1 MSLLSGFNVTL
12 PQVSLLGQAALAA
25 FAGGAVPA
33 GWIVITP
40 QQLGVPSQYW
50 DGNYFTNNGASAIV
64 LQQGSTWIVSFR
76 GTDGFD
82 DVLRYP
88 ELLFGTY
95 INHFQPLLNAI
106 AANAPE
112 GASFYFT
119 GASLGGGAV
128 NQMANIA
135 GSQYGGEF
143 ASATFVAFASPTIS
157 SASGILNIGF
167 ENDPIYRELHFYADS
182 SSSLDNLVL
191 ATSQYMQGN
200 YDGLHPLDDY
210 AHDAGAGFE
219 AFARLQT
226 SQFINQMGP
235 DSIILFDA
243 FGGTV
248 QDITPGRENTGVFY
262 LGESVADV
270 IIGRN
275 GGDYIEGFG
284 GDDALLGGAG
294 NDVLSGGNDND
305 FLDGNQGF
313 DIAVFSGSS
322 TQYAV
327 ERLSFSQYSVVGP
340 GGSDIVTHIESL
352 QFSDITIP
360 LVAPGVDFEG
370 AGLAVYL
377 AMTSSQ
383 PSDATIANLI
393 NFGELQYDYGSS
405 IGVSDPLIYMWQA
418 LGQALT
424 EVSGF
429 FNSTYGPIT
438 LPNDSTFVAEAY
450 EAAFGFAPGQPQLDH
465 FVQQVDYFE
474 SIYTDSGAY
483 GTDAARID
491 LLARGAVYGQ
501 MLGISAEM
509 DFLV

>member
-12 PQVSLLGQAALAA
+12 PEVSLLGQAATAA
-25 FAGGAVPA
+25 FAGGPVPA
-33 GWIVITP
+33 GWTVITP

-64 LQQGSTWIVSFR
+64 LQQGSTWIISFR

-106 AANAPE
+106 AATAPD
-112 GASFYFT
+112 GTSFYFT

-128 NQMANIA
+128 NQMADIA
-135 GSQYGGEF
+135 GSQYSGEF
-143 ASATFVAFASPTIS
+143 ALAKFVAFASPNIS
-157 SASGILNIGF
+157 TSSGVLNIGF
-167 ENDPIYRELHFYADS
+167 ENDPIYRELNLYDDS

-191 ATSQYMQGN
+191 ATSEYMQGN
-200 YDGLHPLDDY
+200 YDGRHPLDDY
-210 AHDAGAGFE
+210 AHDADLGFD
-219 AFARLQT
+219 ALARLQA
-226 SQFINQMGP
+226 SQFVNQMSP
-235 DSIILFDA
+235 DSVILFDS

-262 LGESVADV
+262 LGENVADV

-284 GDDALLGGAG
+284 GADTLLGGAG
-294 NDVLSGGNDND
+294 NDVLAGGNDSD
-305 FLDGNQGF
+305 FLDGNQGL
-313 DIAVFSGSS
+313 DVAVFSGSS
-322 TQYAV
+322 SQYAV
-327 ERLSFSQYSVVGP
+327 ERLSFSRYSVVGP
-340 GGSDIVTHIESL
+340 DGSDIVAHIESL
-352 QFSDITIP
+352 QFSDTTLP
-360 LVAPGVDFEG
+360 LVGPGVDYEG

-383 PSDATIANLI
+383 PNDATIANLI
-393 NFGELQYDYGSS
+393 NFGTLQYNYGSS

-418 LGQALT
+418 FGQALT
-424 EVSGF
+424 EVSNF
-429 FNSTYGPIT
+429 FNSTYGPMT

-450 EAAFGFAPGQPQLDH
+450 DAAFGFAPGQAQIDH

-483 GTDAARID
+483 GTDATRID